1 MQVVQFRS
9 LLKEL
14 RFHVTHDQK
23 QIISSVSRYS
33 TTKGRSR
40 NKRQEGM
47 KDERQR
53 VQGGNEERMHRSV
66 GEGAISNEGL

>member
-1 MQVVQFRS
+1 MIPGQGTKIPRDTWA
-9 LLKEL
+9 KE
-14 RFHVTHDQK
+14 K
-23 QIISSVSRYS
+23 IISSVSRYS